1 MSNITVSTR
10 QSEDMDLYK
19 NWFKVN
25 VEFDNEK
32 LVEEADIII
41 ITVPATLDNWII
53 ADLKEVL
60 QKRVG

>member
-1 MSNITVSTR
+1 
-10 QSEDMDLYK
+10 MDLYK